1 MPAQAST
8 SLDAAELAS
17 RLRVSVW
24 RVARRMRHES
34 HPGISPTLHAALF
47 TVETHGPITA
57 GQLARHENVTKPTA
71 TRTIHAL
78 LEQGLITRTSDPLDG
93 RVTWLQVTP
102 EGKKL
107 LQRARRRTDE
117 YLARHLKELTAE
129 ERELLDRASGL
140 LQRMAERDRRT

>member
-1 MPAQAST
+1 
-8 SLDAAELAS
+8 
-17 RLRVSVW
+17 
-24 RVARRMRHES
+24 MRHES

-129 ERELLDRASGL
+129 ERELLHRASGL